1 MGAFFSTGYELDFK
15 DADIGILP
23 TFTNTVDCVVDL
35 FKRYRGRI
43 VITTG
48 AGISSHQLPTFRS
61 NNNSGLWEAFSPPI
75 LAKDNFYENPKPSW
89 KLLSNVRNLQVSN
102 ILHPSLAHFVMHYLI
117 RNEYVYS
124 IITQNIDGL
133 HNFKEDI
140 SENRIIELHGA
151 VSDYGICEY
160 CPINPSTG
168 EKPKRHV
175 DNLAILQSGECPVCP
190 VCGHILK
197 PPVAFFGDQI
207 EPKKRELATESL
219 MMHCDVLILVGTHCT
234 VDPVLSMASEAKR
247 NGSIIV
253 EVNPTLTPAEGF
265 VNVQLKGTADD
276 IFKQIGQKLLPDID
290 FEHLNLEKWN
300 GATVQT

>member
-1 MGAFFSTGYELDFK
+1 MGAFFSSGIDLDIK

-23 TFTNTVDCVVDL
+23 NFSNTVDCVCDL
-35 FKRYRGRI
+35 LNKYKGRI
-43 VITTG
+43 VIITG

-89 KLLSNVRNLQVSN
+89 KLLSNVRNLQVSR

-117 RNEYVYS
+117 RNGYVHS

-133 HNFKEDI
+133 HNFKQDYE
-140 SENRIIELHGA
+140 EKRIIELHGA
-151 VSDYGICEY
+151 VSDYGICEH
-160 CPINPSTG
+160 CPINPTTG

-175 DNLAILQSGECPVCP
+175 DNLSILQSGECPVCE

-197 PPVAFFGDQI
+197 PPVAFFGDKI
-207 EPKKRELATESL
+207 EPSKRERATESL
-219 MMHCDVLILVGTHCT
+219 MVFCDVLILVGTHCT

-253 EVNPTLTPAEGF
+253 EVNPTPTPADGL
-265 VNVQLKGTADD
+265 VNVQLSKSADE
-276 IFKQIGQKLLPDID
+276 IFLEIGEKIMPDID
-290 FEHLNLEKWN
+290 FEHLNLEKWDP
-300 GATVQT
+300 A